1 MLSLYLLTIFVIVS
15 PGLTTYVVVTLLLLL
30 LGGKGLGRGTG
41 RGRGV
46 DGLGVGRGISGTGS
60 VFPGVLLAI
69 ITARGRRCRAITI
82 VMVFMFIKFNL
93 SLGDVET
100 VGSWNIKL
108 SS

>member
-1 MLSLYLLTIFVIVS
+1 M
-15 PGLTTYVVVTLLLLL
+15 TLLLLL
-30 LGGKGLGRGTG
+30 LGGRGLGRGTG
-41 RGRGV
+41 RGMGMGV
-46 DGLGVGRGISGTGS
+46 DGPGVGRGISDTGS
-60 VFPGVLLAI
+60 AFPGVLLAI

-82 VMVFMFIKFNL
+82 VTVFMFIKFNL